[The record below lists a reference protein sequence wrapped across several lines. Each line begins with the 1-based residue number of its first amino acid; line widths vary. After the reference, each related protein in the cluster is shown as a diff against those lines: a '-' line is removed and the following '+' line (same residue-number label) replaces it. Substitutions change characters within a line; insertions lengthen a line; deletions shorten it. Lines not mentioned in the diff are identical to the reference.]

1 MDPSCLAVWYVPLG
15 NDTKLLSLI
24 SPVGLSDNFLTSPYQ
39 HSCHTGCNGRSE
51 EGGTF
56 YKWSSIWALPP
67 AGWWGSPWFAVGGD
81 TLRIL
86 RYLKIEKTHWDLHAW
101 SKQVM
106 HEALKWINKGWQNIH
121 KAVSSIC
128 AFQLWQRVSCL
139 GLGLLC
145 NNTHTHVPQRS
156 PIWQSSFTP
165 SVPQHVFNSR
175 VCLTYLLLYV
185 CCFIWGGPW

>member
-1 MDPSCLAVWYVPLG
+1 MDTSCLAVWYVPLG
-15 NDTKLLSLI
+15 NDTKLLSFI

-67 AGWWGSPWFAVGGD
+67 AGWWGSPWFVVGGD

-101 SKQVM
+101 SK
-106 HEALKWINKGWQNIH
+106 HLTHKALKWNNKGWKNTH
-121 KAVSSIC
+121 KPVSSVC
-128 AFQLWQRVSCL
+128 ALQLWQRVSCL
-139 GLGLLC
+139 GVGLLY
-145 NNTHTHVPQRS
+145 NNTHASLRDPPYGKALLPHLSHSMYSIPGTR
-156 PIWQSSFTP
+156 
-165 SVPQHVFNSR
+165 
-175 VCLTYLLLYV
+175 LTYLLLYV